1 MKKVKRLPPPDIE
14 DEPLPDDMLK
24 QMQPARDVL
33 PDILAGRKPL
43 GRPRKSMPKKLVS
56 LRIDADVLAA
66 YRAIGEGWQTKIN
79 ETLRNGEV
87 QAQLGKAGFEAKP
100 GSPQDAAAFIAA
112 EAQRWT
118 VIAKAAGVRGP

>member
-79 ETLRNGEV
+79 ETLRNNVPKRLLARRGAGGRFV
-87 QAQLGKAGFEAKP
+87 DVPTKSRTDTKRHAQGK
-100 GSPQDAAAFIAA
+100 
-112 EAQRWT
+112 R
-118 VIAKAAGVRGP
+118 